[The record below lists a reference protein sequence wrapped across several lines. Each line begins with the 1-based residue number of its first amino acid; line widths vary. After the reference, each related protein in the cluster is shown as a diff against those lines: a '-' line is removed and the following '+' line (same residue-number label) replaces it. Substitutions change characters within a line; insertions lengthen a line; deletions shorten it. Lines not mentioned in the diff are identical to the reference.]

1 MREPFRLL
9 RLHRFLHEDQIRDKL
24 GVVTRVLQ
32 DSRHLNACVLVQR
45 NCALPRDR
53 RSSSR
58 LSSSVEPRSVATFL
72 ETIEIA
78 VATGPVPS

>member
-32 DSRHLNACVLVQR
+32 DSRHLNACVLVHEKLRLAPGPQVWF
-45 NCALPRDR
+45 ATVFI
-53 RSSSR
+53 SR
-58 LSSSVEPRSVATFL
+58 T
-72 ETIEIA
+72 EIR
-78 VATGPVPS
+78 GNFP